1 MLAKVFYK
9 PYFYV
14 LVKEERYIQD
24 CIQCIRR
31 RFEDSAVEVTV
42 VDKEDLDMPN
52 HLSGKLRRYSTGS
65 QLGVTAVVVVLWCD
79 LCVVSGEGCYQGY
92 DATINM
98 LLAVVVACS
107 CNCC

>member
-1 MLAKVFYK
+1 MDAPLPQIFYK

-52 HLSGKLRRYSTGS
+52 HLSGKLRRCVHSSGCVARLRENVHPRTLGCLLCACLPAFLSACHIRDTG
-65 QLGVTAVVVVLWCD
+65 
-79 LCVVSGEGCYQGY
+79 
-92 DATINM
+92 
-98 LLAVVVACS
+98 
-107 CNCC
+107 